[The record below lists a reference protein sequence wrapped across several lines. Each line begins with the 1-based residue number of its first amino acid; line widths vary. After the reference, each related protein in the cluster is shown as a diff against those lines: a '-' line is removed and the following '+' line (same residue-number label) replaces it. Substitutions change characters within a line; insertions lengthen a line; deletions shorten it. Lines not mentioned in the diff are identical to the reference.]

1 MIEILNDETALLNYA
16 SELAKQ
22 IQAPSIIYLQGPLG
36 AGKTTLTRGLLRAWG
51 YEGTVKSPTFTLV
64 ESYEFST
71 FSVHH
76 FDLYRIRDPEELV
89 LIGVRDYCNSD
100 SICIFEWP
108 ECAQGQLVA
117 ADFSIE
123 IQILDEGC
131 RKVVLTI

>member
-1 MIEILNDETALLNYA
+1 MIKILDDEIALLNYA
-16 SELAKQ
+16 SDLATQ
-22 IQAPSIIYLQGPLG
+22 IQAPRIIYLQGPLG

-64 ESYEFST
+64 ETYEFLE

-89 LIGVRDYCNSD
+89 LIGVRDYCNSA

-108 ECAQGQLVA
+108 ECAQGQLGA
-117 ADFSIE
+117 PDITISIK
-123 IQILDEGC
+123 ILDNN
-131 RKVVLTI
+131 RRTIVLTM